1 MSEERFQFV
10 IREATRGDLPRI
22 LRLQEIWMQEDITY
36 GYVPDAHASI
46 EAKLG
51 PFLRVAEV
59 DGQVVGFA
67 AGSVRVSDGLAV
79 IPAGERYL
87 EVDDLYVHPSMR
99 GREIGGKLLEDLM
112 QVAREHGLRKAL
124 VYSAIKD
131 IRRIMN
137 FYEAHGFRS
146 WFVQMF
152 REL

>member
-1 MSEERFQFV
+1 M
-10 IREATRGDLPRI
+10 
-22 LRLQEIWMQEDITY
+22 
-36 GYVPDAHASI
+36 
-46 EAKLG
+46 
-51 PFLRVAEV
+51 
-59 DGQVVGFA
+59 
-67 AGSVRVSDGLAV
+67 

>member
-1 MSEERFQFV
+1 
-10 IREATRGDLPRI
+10 
-22 LRLQEIWMQEDITY
+22 
-36 GYVPDAHASI
+36 
-46 EAKLG
+46 
-51 PFLRVAEV
+51 
-59 DGQVVGFA
+59 
-67 AGSVRVSDGLAV
+67 
-79 IPAGERYL
+79 
-87 EVDDLYVHPSMR
+87 MR